1 VTHPEA
7 TEEELL
13 LLWRALPSAEARQR
27 VTMAVVE
34 EIGNPQPSPEEP
46 PKKRGPPPTAPAKAR
61 QIRKRW
67 LAYPAARKRGSIS
80 AHGVKFLKTLPE
92 GLRPKNTK
100 REGAPSTSNL
110 SRLIK
115 MGSDSNRARITPLRR
130 LVAALRTIERS
141 ALAARG
147 SRKSQRAGRPH
158 VPEDSA
164 ELERLASEHEQ
175 MPDSAAYKFY
185 LDRASRALLGD
196 DAVDAQSYVR
206 MPPQK

>member
-1 VTHPEA
+1 VTDPAPENL
-7 TEEELL
+7 TEDEIALL
-13 LLWRALPSAEARQR
+13 RVWRTS
-27 VTMAVVE
+27 
-34 EIGNPQPSPEEP
+34 SPEVRARLEEAVLEIVFPQEP
-46 PKKRGPPPTAPAKAR
+46 PKKRGPPPKAAANAR
-61 QIRKRW
+61 RIAQKW
-67 LAYPAARKRGSIS
+67 MAYPAKRKGGSIS
-80 AHGVKFLKTLPE
+80 ARGVKFLETLPE